1 MDQRTPIQ
9 RLVEELHTGSPAQ
22 LLDVANQCEQ
32 TPNIQLT
39 KSILLINNKN
49 YQEASQLL
57 KGLKDHQLYAFTR
70 LYLLYAEGQYQQVVT
85 ESRKNVL
92 EDQLLMGQAQLKL
105 GEFEQAIQLFQKL
118 LKETKF
124 QKDSQDILTNIANA
138 AIQQNDQTQMKQINQ
153 QIIEFIKKNKNQY
166 ARELLLNHALLN
178 LQLNDL
184 KTAKELT
191 IRFENMVK
199 VENEQDEDLFL
210 AQLILDVIN
219 SGDYK
224 SKVKQYEIL
233 EKAPEQAV
241 ILNNLAVFQEFI
253 HPHHD
258 SLKRVEEALSLD
270 YKFTPQQLHQLKI
283 NKAILQIIKNRPAKE
298 QGLPLPVQI
307 AINRLKWEQPI
318 EDPYQY
324 LIFATNNDNIN
335 KIIELCNVK
344 NWNQNKVLST
354 FILAH
359 ILKLSDDTPYEKQI
373 QLIAQ
378 FHKDLVCS
386 YYIKRGNLDKAL
398 LYQTQDQQIKSQLAL
413 LCIEKGQLQQG
424 AKFVDSLQFD
434 GITDMNEIE
443 NLEKNIGLSK
453 KVEVQV
459 KKIQKKKK
467 KRIRYPKNFDK
478 TNPGPL
484 PNPERWLPKYE
495 RKEWKKKKQIHSRT
509 QGGNAGNET
518 VNTFKSSGA
527 STAQVSAAQKKTNK
541 YRK

>member
-22 LLDVANQCEQ
+22 LLEVANQCEQ
-32 TPNIQLT
+32 TPNILLT
-39 KSILLINNKN
+39 KAILLINNKN
-49 YQEASQLL
+49 YQEASQIL
-57 KGLKDHQLYAFTR
+57 KGLKDHQLYPFTR
-70 LYLLYAEGQYQQVVT
+70 VYLLYAEGQYQQVIT
-85 ESRKNVL
+85 ECRKNVP
-92 EDQLLMGQAQLKL
+92 EDQLLMGQAYLKL

-118 LKETKF
+118 LKESKF
-124 QKDSQDILTNIANA
+124 QNDSQDILTNIANA
-138 AIQQNDQTQMKQINQ
+138 AIQLNDQAQMKQINQ
-153 QIIEFIKKNKNQY
+153 QIFEFIKKNKNQY

-184 KTAKELT
+184 KIAKELT

-219 SGDYK
+219 PGDYK
-224 SKVKQYEIL
+224 SKVKQYELL
-233 EKAPEQAV
+233 EKTSEQAV
-241 ILNNLAVFQEFI
+241 LLNNLAVFQEFI

-270 YKFTPQQLHQLKI
+270 YKFTPQQLHVLKI
-283 NKAILQIIKNRPAKE
+283 NKAILQIIKNRPTKE
-298 QGLPLPVQI
+298 QGLPLSVQI
-307 AINRLKWEQPI
+307 AINRQKWEQPI

-324 LIFATNNDNIN
+324 LIFATNNDNTN

-359 ILKLSDDTPYEKQI
+359 ILKLPDDTLYEKQI

-378 FHKDLVCS
+378 FHKALVCN

-398 LYQTQDQQIKSQLAL
+398 LYYTEDQQIKSQLAL
-413 LCIEKGQLQQG
+413 LCIEKGQLAQG

-443 NLEKNIGLSK
+443 NLERNIGLSK

-484 PNPERWLPKYE
+484 PNPERWLPKQE

>member
-9 RLVEELHTGSPAQ
+9 RLIEELHTGSPAQ
-22 LLDVANQCEQ
+22 LLEVANQCEQ
-32 TPNIQLT
+32 SPNILLT
-39 KSILLINNKN
+39 KAILLINNKN
-49 YQEASQLL
+49 YQEASLLL
-57 KGLKDHQLYAFTR
+57 KGLKDHQQYPFTR
-70 LYLLYAEGQYQQVVT
+70 LYLYYAEGQYQQVVS
-85 ESRKNVL
+85 ECRKNVP
-92 EDQLLMGQAQLKL
+92 EDQLLMGQAYLKL
-105 GEFEQAIQLFQKL
+105 GEFEQAIQVFQKL
-118 LKETKF
+118 LKENKF
-124 QKDSQDILTNIANA
+124 QNDQQDILTNIANA
-138 AIQQNDQTQMKQINQ
+138 AIQQNDQNQMKQVNQ
-153 QIIEFIKKNKNQY
+153 QILEFIRKNKNQY

-178 LQLNDL
+178 FQLNDL

-210 AQLILDVIN
+210 AQLLLDVIN
-219 SGDYK
+219 PGDYK
-224 SKVKQYEIL
+224 NKVKQYELL
-233 EKAPEQAV
+233 EKTSEQAV
-241 ILNNLAVFQEFI
+241 LLNNLAVFQEFT

-270 YKFTPQQLHQLKI
+270 YKFTPQQLHILKI
-283 NKAILQIIKNRPAKE
+283 NKSILQIIKNRPTKE
-298 QGLPLPVQI
+298 QGLPLSLQI

-318 EDPYQY
+318 EDVQQY
-324 LIFATNNDNIN
+324 LIFATNNDNTN
-335 KIIELCNVK
+335 KVIELCDVK

-359 ILKLSDDTPYEKQI
+359 ILKLPDDTLYQKQI

-378 FHKDLVCS
+378 YHKSLVCN
-386 YYIKRGNLDKAL
+386 YYIKRGNLDQAL
-398 LYQTQDQQIKSQLAL
+398 QYYTDDQQIKSQLAL
-413 LCIEKGQLQQG
+413 LCIEKGQFVQG

-527 STAQVSAAQKKTNK
+527 STAQVSAAQRKTNK

>member
-9 RLVEELHTGSPAQ
+9 RLIEELHTGSAAQ
-22 LLDVANQCEQ
+22 LLEVANQCEQ

-39 KSILLINNKN
+39 KAILLINNKN

-57 KGLKDHQLYAFTR
+57 KGLKDHPLYSFTR
-70 LYLLYAEGQYQQVVT
+70 LYLLYVEGQYQQVIT
-85 ESRKNVL
+85 ESRKNIP
-92 EDQLLMGQAQLKL
+92 EDQLLMGQAYLKL

-118 LKETKF
+118 LKDSKF

-138 AIQQNDQTQMKQINQ
+138 AIQQNEENQMKQINL
-153 QIIEFIKKNKNQY
+153 QITEFIKKNKNQY

-219 SGDYK
+219 PGDYK

-233 EKAPEQAV
+233 EKTSEQAV
-241 ILNNLAVFQEFI
+241 LLNNLAVFQEYI

-258 SLKRVEEALSLD
+258 SLKRVEEALSSD
-270 YKFTPQQLHQLKI
+270 YKFTPSQLNILKI
-283 NKAILQIIKNRPAKE
+283 NKAILQIIKNRPTKE
-298 QGLPLPVQI
+298 QGLPLSIQI
-307 AINRLKWEQPI
+307 AINRLKWDQPI

-324 LIFATNNDNIN
+324 LIFATNNDNTN

-354 FILAH
+354 FILAN
-359 ILKLSDDTPYEKQI
+359 ILKLSDDSPYDKQI

-378 FHKDLVCS
+378 FHKSLVCN

-398 LYQTQDQQIKSQLAL
+398 QYYTEDQQIKSQLAL

-424 AKFVDSLQFD
+424 AKFIDSLQYD

-478 TNPGPL
+478 NNPGPL
-484 PNPERWLPKYE
+484 PNPERWLPKQE

-527 STAQVSAAQKKTNK
+527 STAQVSVAQKKTNK

>member
-9 RLVEELHTGSPAQ
+9 RLIEELHTGSAAQ
-22 LLDVANQCEQ
+22 LLEVVNQCEQ

-39 KSILLINNKN
+39 KAILLINNKN
-49 YQEASQLL
+49 YQEASQIL
-57 KGLKDHQLYAFTR
+57 KGLKDHPLYPFTR
-70 LYLLYAEGQYQQVVT
+70 LYLLYVEGQYQQVIT
-85 ESRKNVL
+85 ESRKNMP
-92 EDQLLMGQAQLKL
+92 EDQLLIGQAYLKL

-118 LKETKF
+118 LKDSKF

-138 AIQQNDQTQMKQINQ
+138 AIQQNEENQMKQINL
-153 QIIEFIKKNKNQY
+153 QITEFIKKNKNQY

-219 SGDYK
+219 PGDYK

-233 EKAPEQAV
+233 EKTSEQAV
-241 ILNNLAVFQEFI
+241 LLNNLAVFQEYI

-258 SLKRVEEALSLD
+258 SLKRVEEALSSD
-270 YKFTPQQLHQLKI
+270 YKFTPSQLNVLKI
-283 NKAILQIIKNRPAKE
+283 NKAILQIIKNRPTKE
-298 QGLPLPVQI
+298 QGLPLSIQI
-307 AINRLKWEQPI
+307 AINRLKWDQPI

-324 LIFATNNDNIN
+324 LIFATNNDNTN

-354 FILAH
+354 FILAN
-359 ILKLSDDTPYEKQI
+359 ILKLSDDSPYDKQI

-378 FHKDLVCS
+378 FHKSLVCN

-398 LYQTQDQQIKSQLAL
+398 QYYTEDQQIKSQLAL

-424 AKFVDSLQFD
+424 AKFIDSLQYD

-484 PNPERWLPKYE
+484 PNPERWLPKQE

-527 STAQVSAAQKKTNK
+527 STAQVSVAQKKTNK

>member
-9 RLVEELHTGSPAQ
+9 RLMEELHTGSPAQ
-22 LLDVANQCEQ
+22 LLEVANQCEQ
-32 TPNIQLT
+32 TPNIQIT
-39 KSILLINNKN
+39 KAILLLNNKN
-49 YQEASQLL
+49 YQEAQQLL
-57 KGLKDHQLYAFTR
+57 KGLKDHPLYPFTR
-70 LYLLYAEGQYQQVVT
+70 LYQLYAEGQYQLVVT
-85 ESRKNVL
+85 ESRKNIP
-92 EDQLLMGQAQLKL
+92 EDQLLLGQAFLKL

-118 LKETKF
+118 LKDSKF

-138 AIQQNDQTQMKQINQ
+138 AIQQNDENQMRQINS
-153 QIIEFIKKNKNQY
+153 QITEFIKKNKNQY

-178 LQLNDL
+178 LQLNDV

-219 SGDYK
+219 PGDYK
-224 SKVKQYEIL
+224 SKVKQYELL
-233 EKAPEQAV
+233 EKTSEQAV
-241 ILNNLAVFQEFI
+241 LLNNLAVFQEFI

-258 SLKRVEEALSLD
+258 SLKRVEEALSSD
-270 YKFTPQQLHQLKI
+270 YKFTPSQLNVLKI
-283 NKAILQIIKNRPAKE
+283 NKAILQIIKNRPTKE
-298 QGLPLPVQI
+298 HGLPLSVQI
-307 AINRLKWEQPI
+307 AINRQKWEQPI

-324 LIFATNNDNIN
+324 LIFATNNDNTN

-359 ILKLSDDTPYEKQI
+359 ILKLPDDSPYDKQI

-378 FHKDLVCS
+378 FHKSLVCN
-386 YYIKRGNLDKAL
+386 YYIKRSNLQKAL
-398 LYQTQDQQIKSQLAL
+398 QYYTDDQQIKSQLAL
-413 LCIEKGQLQQG
+413 LCIEKGQLEQG
-424 AKFVDSLQFD
+424 AKFIDSLQYD

-443 NLEKNIGLSK
+443 NLERNIGLSK

-484 PNPERWLPKYE
+484 PNPERWLPKYD

-518 VNTFKSSGA
+518 VNTFKASGA